1 MIDAL
6 GTLAEWLGLVQQPFP
21 APSQYQ
27 SLLDCIRDDE
37 ALVKEIEGIYGSDS
51 ERLGR
56 NDAFARVKGPALDC
70 LSDASMETSAQ
81 SLRVLETSMKRI
93 HHLLG
98 DIQHVIG
105 SMEAD
110 EVDGLRV
117 DDVSMVDCLLEN
129 APILVCLL
137 HIIVQ
142 SFQAS

>member
-27 SLLDCIRDDE
+27 SLLDCLCDDE
-37 ALVKEIEGIYGSDS
+37 ALVREIEGIYDSDS

-56 NDAFARVKGPALDC
+56 NGAFARVKGPPRDC
-70 LSDASMETSAQ
+70 LSDASMESSAQ

-93 HHLLG
+93 QKILG
-98 DIQHVIG
+98 EIQHVIG

-110 EVDGLRV
+110 EMDGLRV

-142 SFQAS
+142 LFQAS